1 MTKSMSGWRSSRCS
15 SKRCSLRLR
24 GAKVDVVPPVD
35 AGDAADH
42 GEGAADGPERFDG
55 FCPVGEIGWGREAAV
70 LGYVGLDRGEGFAP
84 LRVEEFGDA
93 LAWSTEVA

>member
-1 MTKSMSGWRSSRCS
+1 MSADHVEVF
-15 SKRCSLRLR
+15 LEALLAAFA
-24 GAKVDVVPPVD
+24 GAKVDVAPPVD

-42 GEGAADGPERFDG
+42 GEGCADGPERFDG
-55 FCPVGEIGWGREAAV
+55 FCAVGEIGWGREAAV
-70 LGYVGLDRGEGFAP
+70 LGYVGLDRGEGFVS